1 MKKIYLLAGALVGTL
16 AVNAQVMQNKA
27 SVLNDRNEIRPTAKK
42 VGSTVKAEGDVLW
55 SNDFS
60 TAADWAQ
67 TTGSGHVAGDWTI
80 LTAIPASITAQQGA

>member
-16 AVNAQVMQNKA
+16 AVNAQVMPNKA
-27 SVLNDRNEIRPTAKK
+27 SVQNDRNEIRPTAKK

-60 TAADWAQ
+60 TPANWSQ
-67 TTGSGHVAGDWTI
+67 TN
-80 LTAIPASITAQQGA
+80 